1 MRLLPLLVLCALAG
15 CDILTDPYHREGSW
29 RPTGAND
36 FNLRVMAAQ
45 PRDIIMGT
53 GEPGSDGQA
62 AADAVERLRTDR
74 VRSLPVFTVSPIAA
88 PPAGGGSGGGS
99 P

>member
-1 MRLLPLLVLCALAG
+1 MRLLPLLGFLALAG
-15 CDILTDPYHREGSW
+15 CDTLTDPYYREGLW

-45 PRDIIMGT
+45 PRDIASGQ

-62 AADAVERLRTDR
+62 AADAVDRLRNDR
-74 VRSLPVFTVSPIAA
+74 VRPLPSFNLSPIAPFGNA
-88 PPAGGGSGGGS
+88 AGAGGGA

>member
-1 MRLLPLLVLCALAG
+1 MRLLPLLALCALAG
-15 CDILTDPYHREGSW
+15 CDVLTDPYNREGNW

-45 PRDIIMGT
+45 PREIITGT
-53 GEPGSDGQA
+53 SEPGADGQA
-62 AADAVERLRTDR
+62 AADAVDRQRTDR
-74 VRSLPVFTVSPIAA
+74 VRSLPVFTVSPIAQ
-88 PPAGGGSGGGS
+88 PAAAGGSGGGS